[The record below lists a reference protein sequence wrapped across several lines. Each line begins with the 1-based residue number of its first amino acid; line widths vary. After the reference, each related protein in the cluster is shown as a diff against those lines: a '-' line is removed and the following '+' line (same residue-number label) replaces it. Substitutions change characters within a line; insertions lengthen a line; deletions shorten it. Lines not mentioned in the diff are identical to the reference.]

1 MPTDELA
8 VGVISVR
15 GVAATIVAFA
25 ASVFLLLI
33 TLAAFLQF
41 RTLEMTA
48 AAGGIATVV
57 AALEGNL
64 VTPWLTSKAGELN
77 TVAVFIAVLFWGW
90 VWGMWGLRLAVP
102 MMVAIKAAADHIGP
116 LQPVGELLGR

>member
-48 AAGGIATVV
+48 AAGGIAT
-57 AALEGNL
+57 AS
-64 VTPWLTSKAGELN
+64 PRSKAISSRRGSR
-77 TVAVFIAVLFWGW
+77 AKPAS
-90 VWGMWGLRLAVP
+90 
-102 MMVAIKAAADHIGP
+102 
-116 LQPVGELLGR
+116 